1 MIMKHKQSCNFE
13 EGERKKYKLLGKWAN
28 SLGKYHMQL
37 ARKRKMEDISLKY
50 VVDMSIF

>member
-1 MIMKHKQSCNFE
+1 MIMKHNQSCNFE
-13 EGERKKYKLLGKWAN
+13 ERERKNTNYYGKWAN

-37 ARKRKMEDISLKY
+37 VQKRKMDDISLKY